1 LDKIAVISDIH
12 GNLPALEA
20 VLEDIAARDVRTI
33 YCLGDLVGKGPS
45 GDKAIDLVRRRCA
58 AVIRGNWDDFVSRE
72 SGSESEALR
81 WHQSVV
87 GEERLDYL
95 RSLPFVIEFV
105 LSGRLVR
112 LFHASPRSVYER
124 IQPWDGQDRL
134 MSLFEPSPHGGR
146 PVPADIAG
154 YGDIHNAFVQHLSG
168 RTLFNAGS
176 VGNPLDLPTASYAL
190 LEGDFGCDAPAPW
203 SIQLLRVPYDIER
216 AIREAKAAD
225 MQKLAEYELE
235 LRTGRYQRLKNG

>member
-1 LDKIAVISDIH
+1 MDKIAVISDIH

-20 VLEDIAARDVRTI
+20 VMEDIAARGVGTV
-33 YCLGDLVGKGPS
+33 YCLGDLIGKGPS
-45 GDKAIDLVRRRCA
+45 GDQVIDLVRRHCKV
-58 AVIRGNWDDFVSRE
+58 VIQGNWDEFVSRE
-72 SGSESEALR
+72 SESESEVLR
-81 WHQSVV
+81 WHQTVI

-95 RSLPFVIEFV
+95 RSLPFVIEFG

-112 LFHASPRSVYER
+112 LFHASPRSVNER
-124 IQPWDGQDRL
+124 IQPWDEQERRL
-134 MSLFEPSPHGGR
+134 SLLEPSPHGGK

-154 YGDIHNAFVQHLSG
+154 YGDIHNAYVQHLSG

-190 LEGDFGCDAPAPW
+190 LEGEFGGETTAPW

-216 AIREAKAAD
+216 AIREAKAAG
-225 MQKLAEYELE
+225 MPKLEEYERE
-235 LRTGRYQRLKNG
+235 LRTARYRKKDG

>member
-20 VLEDIAARDVRTI
+20 VLEDIAERGAETV
-33 YCLGDLVGKGPS
+33 YCLGDLIGKGPS

-72 SGSESEALR
+72 AEAESEVLR
-81 WHQSVV
+81 WHQSVI
-87 GEERLDYL
+87 GEERMDWL

-112 LFHASPRSVYER
+112 LFHASPRSVCER
-124 IQPWDGQDRL
+124 IQPWDGQNRR
-134 MSLFEPSPHGGR
+134 MSLFEPPPHGGMN
-146 PVPADIAG
+146 VPADIAG
-154 YGDIHNAFVQHLSG
+154 YGDIHNAYVQHLDG

-176 VGNPLDLPTASYAL
+176 VGNPLDLPNASYVL
-190 LEGDFGCDAPAPW
+190 LEGKFGSEAPAPW
-203 SIQLLRVPYDIER
+203 SIRLVRVPYDIGR
-216 AIREAKAAD
+216 AIREAKAAG
-225 MQKLAEYELE
+225 MPNLAEYGRE
-235 LRTGRYQRLKNG
+235 LRTARYRHASG